1 MILLRKN
8 HQNQFVVTLSELKDA
23 NLPSNWL
30 FVFTC
35 DQSEEYVRKVYLT
48 DIAPLNQNRFNLFN
62 LNEPTDVQFPFI
74 GDYKYEAYQMPNGGS
89 TDESIGLLVEV
100 GKMRVLDETDNLP
113 TFVNTFN
120 PEIYGENIIS

>member
-1 MILLRKN
+1 MILLKKN
-8 HQNQFVVTLSELKDA
+8 HQNQFVVTLSELRDE

-48 DIAPLNQNRFNLFN
+48 DISPLNQDRYNLFN

-74 GDYKYEAYQMPNGGS
+74 GDYKYEVYQMPNGGS
-89 TDESIGLLVEV
+89 ADESIGKLVEV
-100 GKMRVLDETDNLP
+100 GKMRILDETNNLP